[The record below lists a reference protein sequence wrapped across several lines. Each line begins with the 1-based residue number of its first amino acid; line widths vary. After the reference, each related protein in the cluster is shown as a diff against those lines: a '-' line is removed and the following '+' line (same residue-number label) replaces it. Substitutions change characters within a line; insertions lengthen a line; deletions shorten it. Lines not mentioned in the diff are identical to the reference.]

1 MEKIEMKYILDY
13 LNKTLRRKQ
22 LLHQP
27 LPIKIL
33 ADPEIYTASRRKN

>member
-1 MEKIEMKYILDY
+1 MKYVLDY
-13 LNKTLRRKQ
+13 LNKNLRWKQ

-33 ADPEIYTASRRKN
+33 ADSEIYTASRKKN